1 MEFIEK
7 NKKIVVP
14 VVAGVLIAV
23 ILDWADVPVW
33 IIGGVV
39 AAVVALWTR
48 QMIEA
53 YDTKIAPK
61 INERREGR

>member
-39 AAVVALWTR
+39 AAVVALWTS